1 MRKKPQM
8 IFALAAAAVLWA
20 GCSDKADSEDNRQN
34 AIGFSCNTA
43 KSRVTETTTATI
55 SSFRVSAVWARN
67 NGTYIDDFMAEQ
79 LVKKE
84 SGSWVYSPVQ
94 YMPTDGSK
102 IDFFAYS
109 PANATI
115 SDFAIGGTNHDE
127 VTLTYDVTT
136 DLAAQQDFMVASALE
151 KTSSPIELQFEHALS
166 SVRIEAKCAEQY
178 VYCNV
183 LSLKWV
189 DLPREGVL
197 TGTCSGTPKQM
208 SWSWSLPATPRLANY
223 EFPLYEENGHADN
236 GVEIT
241 SNAFTRVT
249 DPNNQLV
256 LIPHNT
262 NESYSGIL
270 VTLDYGDDSGG
281 DFKYNKETF
290 IGLSDMVFEMGVKYV
305 LRINIPPIS
314 ILARGASS
322 APAVELSIDKDE

>member
-1 MRKKPQM
+1 M

-166 SVRIEAKCAEQY
+166 SVRIEAKCAERY
-178 VYCNV
+178 AYCN
-183 LSLKWV
+183 LRSIKWME
-189 DLPREGVL
+189 LPREGIL

-208 SWSWSLPATPRLANY
+208 TWEWSLPAAPRRDATY
-223 EFPLYEENGHADN
+223 DIPLYDGSGYVPYSIEVTPN
-236 GVEIT
+236 I
-241 SNAFTRVT
+241 FTPVT
-249 DPNNQLV
+249 DSNNPFV
-256 LIPHNT
+256 IIPQSVS
-262 NESYSGIL
+262 ESYTHFQVLFDATYEDGSYRNDIMTHI
-270 VTLDYGDDSGG
+270 TLPY
-281 DFKYNKETF
+281 
-290 IGLSDMVFEMGVKYV
+290 DMVFEMGVKYV
-305 LRINIPPIS
+305 IRIQIDGSLPTRSGEDTSSS
-314 ILARGASS
+314 I
-322 APAVELSIDKDE
+322 EISIDKEE